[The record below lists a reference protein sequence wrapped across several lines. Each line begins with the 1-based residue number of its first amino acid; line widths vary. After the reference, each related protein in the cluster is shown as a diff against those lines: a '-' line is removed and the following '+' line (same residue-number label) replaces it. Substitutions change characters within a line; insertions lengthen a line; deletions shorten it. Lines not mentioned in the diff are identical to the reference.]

1 MSDTI
6 PAQNQPASAQVV
18 APENSILLPAGTPM
32 VGTATA
38 GLITRIFTG
47 QLRANQ
53 SSVNT
58 IYTLPGWTSSYVNLL
73 VLAADV
79 NSDTN
84 SLYWSAAY
92 AWYRQWDQAPQ
103 SHLLQSNFSW
113 GQGNYTASCVATG
126 NDIQVKLSQ
135 LGFDTVTKF
144 QIIAQYMLN
153 YPS

>member
-6 PAQNQPASAQVV
+6 AQDQPVAASVV
-18 APENSILLPAGTPM
+18 APENSIVLPPGTPM
-32 VGTATA
+32 VGTAAA

-53 SSVNT
+53 TSINT
-58 IYTLPGWTSSYVNLL
+58 IFTLPGWTSSYVNVL

-84 SLYWSAAY
+84 SLYYGATY

-103 SHLLQSNFSW
+103 SHVLQAGFLW
-113 GQGNYTASCVATG
+113 GQGNYIAGCVASG

-144 QIIAQYMLN
+144 QIVAQYMLN